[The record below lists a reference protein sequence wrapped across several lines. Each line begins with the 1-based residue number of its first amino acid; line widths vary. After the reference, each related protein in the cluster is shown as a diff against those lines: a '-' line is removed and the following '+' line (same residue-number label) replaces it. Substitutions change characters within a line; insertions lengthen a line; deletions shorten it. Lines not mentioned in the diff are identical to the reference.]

1 MGLALASASLTVGG
15 VSSFAIAAMPQGAV
29 LMTQVV
35 AIKNAKRR
43 RETRPLMVPNPAI
56 SGHSRHR
63 DSPALLL
70 EANALSCNINDL

>member
-1 MGLALASASLTVGG
+1 VGG

-70 EANALSCNINDL
+70 EASALSCNINDL